1 MRRRRDRVEIGHG
14 LKRAR
19 CQPSGKSTSMI
30 RRRGNDDSGGLDLAA
45 SRLAQSQRMRKA
57 EISTKT
63 GLRMNEEQEEFFFC
77 VFFFRKKESRVKG
90 DARRRGVLAA
100 SCPVCQDESNEHK
113 DNQTV
118 VVFTE
123 KTQVGP
129 LSCQCSN
136 VGPSIRCMRLQGPV
150 RSGCTHCSLKLIFS

>member
-19 CQPSGKSTSMI
+19 CQPSGKSTSMTR

-63 GLRMNEEQEEFFFC
+63 GLRMNEEQEEFFF
-77 VFFFRKKESRVKG
+77 VFFFFLEKKRAV
-90 DARRRGVLAA
+90 
-100 SCPVCQDESNEHK
+100 
-113 DNQTV
+113 
-118 VVFTE
+118 
-123 KTQVGP
+123 
-129 LSCQCSN
+129 
-136 VGPSIRCMRLQGPV
+136 
-150 RSGCTHCSLKLIFS
+150 

>member
-45 SRLAQSQRMRKA
+45 SCLAQSQRMRKA

-63 GLRMNEEQEEFFFC
+63 GLSMNEEQEEFFFC
-77 VFFFRKKESRVKG
+77 VFFFRKKRAV
-90 DARRRGVLAA
+90 
-100 SCPVCQDESNEHK
+100 
-113 DNQTV
+113 
-118 VVFTE
+118 
-123 KTQVGP
+123 
-129 LSCQCSN
+129 
-136 VGPSIRCMRLQGPV
+136 
-150 RSGCTHCSLKLIFS
+150 